1 MSGKAQSPE
10 IYKAE
15 RPKKGMMSDL
25 NLPEVGQLERG
36 GAYRWTL
43 YIRMGAVP

>member
-1 MSGKAQSPE
+1 MSGKAGSPE

-36 GAYRWTL
+36 GAYRRTL
-43 YIRMGAVP
+43 LGYLGTVP